1 MKLLMRIF
9 LVSIGVLSSFAY
21 ADIIMQ
27 WQRTP
32 LQIDLNLEQERIVF
46 VDRNIKVG
54 YPPTLDNKLRI
65 QNAGG
70 VLYLKALKPFEKTR
84 LQLQDLSNGEII
96 LLDISSEENSQENN
110 ALEPVKLVYSDGS
123 KEKEQSDEQ
132 IARSDTTLPIPA
144 ALTRY
149 AAQSLYAPLRTVEPL
164 VGVQSVT
171 PKLPSNLKT
180 LLPRYPFVSAT
191 LLTGWKLGNY
201 VVTAVKLQNHSAQRI
216 ELDPRDLNGHF
227 YAATFQHHFLGVK
240 NSPSD
245 TTTVYLIT
253 EGDVGNAI
261 IPNPIIKRPIKK

>member
-1 MKLLMRIF
+1 MKLLIRIF
-9 LVSIGVLSSFAY
+9 LASISVLSSFTY

-32 LQIDLNLEQERIVF
+32 LQIDLNLDQERIIF

-70 VLYLKALKPFEKTR
+70 VLYLKALEPFQKTR

-96 LLDISSEENSQENN
+96 LLDVISTQNSQKNS
-110 ALEPVKLVYSDGS
+110 ALEPVKLIYDTAKSDAT
-123 KEKEQSDEQ
+123 QNSD
-132 IARSDTTLPIPA
+132 IANAQTQHTLPIPA

-164 VGVQSVT
+164 IGVQAVT
-171 PKLPSNLKT
+171 PNLPSKIKT

-191 LLTGWKLGNY
+191 PLAGWKLGNY
-201 VVTAVKLQNHSAQRI
+201 AVTAVKLQNHSAQRI
-216 ELDPRDLNGHF
+216 KLDPRDLNGHF
-227 YAATFQHHFLGVK
+227 YAATFQHHFLDVK

-253 EGDVGNAI
+253 EGNVDNAI
-261 IPNPIIKRPIKK
+261 IPNIKQPIKK